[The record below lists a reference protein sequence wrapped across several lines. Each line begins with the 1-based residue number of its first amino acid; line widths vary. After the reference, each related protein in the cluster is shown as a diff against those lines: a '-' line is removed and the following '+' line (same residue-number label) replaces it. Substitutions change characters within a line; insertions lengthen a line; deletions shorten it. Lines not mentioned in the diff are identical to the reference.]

1 MTRRPATLKDV
12 AQLVGVHPSTV
23 SRALSPETRDLVAD
37 GLAAKI
43 ARAAKELDYQPNS
56 TAFSLRTRRSM
67 TVGVVVPD
75 ITNPIFPPIVR
86 GIESLLAAAGY
97 MAIVVNTD
105 GDADK
110 EAAVIRLLRARGV
123 DGLILATALVGEAR
137 VALADLP
144 AISVNRRL
152 GDMSVSSV
160 TNDDGAGIV
169 QALRH
174 VAALGHRR
182 VAHITGP
189 MSSSTGWLRHDAF
202 CHCAAEL
209 ELEDWSDL
217 IVSSETYREY
227 EGYRC
232 AHALLDRDAHFTAII
247 GANDLIALGAIRALA
262 ERGLTCP
269 DDISVTGFND
279 IPFVDRLHPPLTTVR
294 IDGHEVGKRA
304 AQMFLDKIA
313 TPMGQRKPLHEV
325 LPVTLVERGTTGPMR
340 AR

>member
-1 MTRRPATLKDV
+1 MTRRAATLKDV
-12 AQLVGVHPSTV
+12 ALLVGVHPSTV

-37 GLAAKI
+37 GLAEKI

-56 TAFSLRTRRSM
+56 TAFSLRTKRSM
-67 TVGVVVPD
+67 TVGIVVPD

-86 GIESLLAAAGY
+86 GIESAIAAAGY

-105 GDADK
+105 GDAAK

-137 VALADLP
+137 AALADLP

-152 GDMSVSSV
+152 GDLSVSSV
-160 TNDDGAGIV
+160 TNDDSSGIM
-169 QALRH
+169 QALHH

-189 MSSSTGWLRHDAF
+189 MSSSTGLLRHDAF
-202 CHCAAEL
+202 CAGAAALGL
-209 ELEDWSDL
+209 EGWQDL
-217 IVSSETYREY
+217 IVNGETFREL

-232 AHALLDRDAHFTAII
+232 AHELLDRDAGFTAII
-247 GANDLIALGAIRALA
+247 GANDLIALGAIRAMA
-262 ERGLTCP
+262 ERGLSCP

-279 IPFVDRLHPPLTTVR
+279 IPFVDRLQPPLTTLR

-304 AQMFLDKIA
+304 GQLFLDKIA
-313 TPMGQRKPLHEV
+313 TPAGLRTPLHDV
-325 LPVTLVERGTTGPMR
+325 LPVTLVTRGTTGPMR
-340 AR
+340 RR